1 MCTFAPHVAFLGPT
15 NPYAYFF
22 LGQKPP
28 DSIPLPA
35 TKMQVMVLVDAA
47 QGLAEHT
54 TTRPRGAIMVRF
66 LCLPLSPL
74 LAPAGSFHAVRY
86 NRASIAAHTL
96 LVLFSV
102 GVVGGVGELRTTR
115 SSIPPPLTMR
125 SAPVSC
131 CRPRLPQERVQRD
144 GALQQELLPAGKL
157 SIRHD
162 PRARRRVLPV
172 PQDHRARTHP

>member
-1 MCTFAPHVAFLGPT
+1 MCTFAPHVVFLGP
-15 NPYAYFF
+15 NDPYAYFF

-28 DSIPLPA
+28 DSIPPPRN
-35 TKMQVMVLVDAA
+35 KDVQVMVLVDAA
-47 QGLAEHT
+47 KGLAEHA

-102 GVVGGVGELRTTR
+102 GVVGGTPDDPLFN
-115 SSIPPPLTMR
+115 PPP
-125 SAPVSC
+125 PDHEVG
-131 CRPRLPQERVQRD
+131 PRF
-144 GALQQELLPAGKL
+144 LLSPPSPPGT
-157 SIRHD
+157 S
-162 PRARRRVLPV
+162 
-172 PQDHRARTHP
+172 TT